1 MKGKI
6 LFTAISAM
14 LLTASCSNDEVTEL
28 NMNNA
33 IKFNVTTGNMSR
45 AAATTTSNINNFT
58 VWAYTSDETTKF
70 EYMKDVDVTKS
81 GSDWTYSPVVFWPKD
96 YKLDFYAVSP
106 STVTPTINTTT
117 AVITN
122 YIVTDGKED
131 LLYSYKKEATKGSA
145 VNLNFRHALSQIA
158 FKIKNTRATDMQ
170 VKVKK
175 ITVKGIADKSTL
187 TWATATTGDNLTST
201 SNDTETGASWGSWST
216 PTKSVA
222 DYGTEYTFYSA
233 TDGSEYTLLTSEN
246 EIGEPL
252 FLMPQTLTPWNKLG
266 NGTTTTTN
274 YGACLLVDCQIMG
287 GTSMDVK
294 IWPEDASNYATV
306 AIPLTNPTNDPHK
319 GTGAEHD
326 KWMQGK
332 KYVYTIIFGEG
343 AGYKPTPGGD
353 TPEPVLVPITFTVTV
368 DEFQDGGSTNI
379 DAKN

>member
-1 MKGKI
+1 MKGKV

-45 AAATTTSNINNFT
+45 AAATTTGKINNFT
-58 VWAYTSDETTKF
+58 VWAYTSDATTKL
-70 EYMKDVDVTKS
+70 EYMKAVNVTKS
-81 GSDWTYSPVVFWPKD
+81 GSDWTYNPVVFWPKD

-106 STVTPTINTTT
+106 STVTPTITTTT
-117 AVITN
+117 AVITD
-122 YIVTDGKED
+122 YTVSYGKED

-170 VKVKK
+170 VKVKSIK
-175 ITVKGIADKSTL
+175 VKGIADKSTL

-216 PTKSVA
+216 PTKSTA

-233 TDGSEYTLLTSEN
+233 TEDSESTLSTTEQ
-246 EIGEPL
+246 EIGEAL

-266 NGTTTTTN
+266 TGTTATN

-287 GTSMDVK
+287 GTDKNVK
-294 IWPEDASNYATV
+294 IWPEDDSNYATV

-319 GTGAEHD
+319 GTGTGHD

-368 DEFQDGGSTNI
+368 DEFQDGGSTDI
-379 DAKN
+379 DAKD

>member
-1 MKGKI
+1 MKGKV

-45 AAATTTSNINNFT
+45 ATATKTDNINNFK
-58 VWAYTSDETTKF
+58 VWAYTSDETTKL
-70 EYMKDVDVTKS
+70 EYMKDVVVTKS
-81 GSDWTYSPVVFWPKD
+81 GTDWTYSPVVFWPKD

-117 AVITN
+117 ATITD
-122 YIVTDGKED
+122 YTVTDGKED

-170 VKVKK
+170 VKVKSIK
-175 ITVKGIADKSTL
+175 VKGIADKSTL
-187 TWATATTGDNLTST
+187 TWATATTGDNLTSA
-201 SNDTETGASWGSWST
+201 SNDTETGASWGSWSA

-222 DYGTEYTFYSA
+222 GYGTEYIFYA
-233 TDGSEYTLLTSEN
+233 TAEGSTPTTLTASEA

-266 NGTTTTTN
+266 NGTTTTN

-294 IWPEDASNYATV
+294 IWPEDASDYATV

-319 GTGAEHD
+319 TGTEQD

-368 DEFQDGGSTNI
+368 DEFQDGGSTDI